1 MKRPPTR
8 LTRRQTTAT
17 TTIQVNEAIG
27 GMMNGW
33 SDLGR
38 RWVVVGAW
46 LTGCIVA
53 VASMPACTQ
62 AGDTDVVLYV
72 SADEYVAREVVDAF
86 EDDTGIN
93 VRVVGDTEAKKTTGL
108 VERLRDE
115 ADNPQAD
122 VFWSS
127 EVFLT
132 IALAD
137 EGVLAPYESPATAD
151 WPAQF
156 RDRENRWYGFAGRA
170 RVIVYHTDRVA
181 VHELPE
187 TWTDLDNP
195 PYEGR
200 VVMADPRF
208 GTTGGHLG
216 AMKAYWD
223 RNVAAG
229 YYEAYL
235 MGLRD
240 NGVRMLPSGNAG
252 VVRAIVAGEA
262 DFGMTDTDDVWA
274 AQAQGQPVDLIY
286 PQHNHGEEEGNGTLL
301 IPNTVARVKGAPNPE
316 AAGRLI
322 DYLLSE
328 KVERLLAESVS
339 HNVPLRPGLAAEYPD
354 LAVGDP
360 LDVNYRRAAAERAEA
375 VAMAMRI
382 IAQAEEPAEAATDE
396 PREEPGNEPSDAR

>member
-1 MKRPPTR
+1 
-8 LTRRQTTAT
+8 L
-17 TTIQVNEAIG
+17 
-27 GMMNGW
+27 
-33 SDLGR
+33 
-38 RWVVVGAW
+38 
-46 LTGCIVA
+46 
-53 VASMPACTQ
+53 PACTQ
-62 AGDTDVVLYV
+62 AGDADVVLYV
-72 SADEYVAREVVDAF
+72 SADEYVAREVIDAF

-127 EVFLT
+127 EIFLT

-151 WPAQF
+151 WPEQF
-156 RDRENRWYGFAGRA
+156 RDAENRWYGFAGRA
-170 RVIVYHTDRVA
+170 RVIVYHTDRLA
-181 VHELPE
+181 EDELPE

-223 RNVAAG
+223 RHVAAG

-262 DFGMTDTDDVWA
+262 DLGMTDTDDVWA

-301 IPNTVARVKGAPNPE
+301 IPNTVARVKGGPNSE

-328 KVERLLAESVS
+328 KVERMLAASVS
-339 HNVPLRPGLAAEYPD
+339 RNVPLRPGLAAEYPD
-354 LAVGDP
+354 LAVEDP
-360 LDVNYRRAAAERAEA
+360 LEVNFRHAAAEREEA
-375 VAMAMRI
+375 VAMAIRI
-382 IAQAEEPAEAATDE
+382 IAQTAEPQEQQGDE
-396 PREEPGNEPSDAR
+396 SSDAR